1 MFLNYINFLIVF
13 FLPFIN
19 QLCFV
24 FICLN
29 ELLMVIFVA
38 ELQSKLILLQT
49 ADAAALIELA
59 ADATIS
65 ETWIRVFVSFMC
77 RYVHVPWRHDC
88 ERMWWSCI
96 VGLKTEVSL
105 SWRAAEVTVWSWR
118 FGTDQTCCHI
128 PDPGRSFHWVWK
140 TTCQKVSAPG
150 LKVIT
155 VVVHAV

>member
-19 QLCFV
+19 QLCFG
-24 FICLN
+24 FLCLN

-65 ETWIRVFVSFMC
+65 ET
-77 RYVHVPWRHDC
+77 
-88 ERMWWSCI
+88 
-96 VGLKTEVSL
+96 
-105 SWRAAEVTVWSWR
+105 
-118 FGTDQTCCHI
+118 
-128 PDPGRSFHWVWK
+128 
-140 TTCQKVSAPG
+140 
-150 LKVIT
+150 
-155 VVVHAV
+155 